1 MKRAH
6 LLLILCLASALPVL
20 AIDGEELMRRHL
32 AAVAGDG
39 EKVNQLSN
47 LRMTGLVDKYG
58 LRGDVGVFAD
68 LPDRFAMKH
77 QYAAFMEDFVLR
89 GKSGE
94 CLELTGRPRPLE
106 QGELAD
112 LKTLN
117 YVLTYQYLR
126 PGQMLPTL
134 VRQEGDV
141 YTAAVSSPDGI
152 SITLRVDAQTF
163 LLKGFSFMD
172 NGGRDRQYSI
182 EEYKDV
188 EGLRLPVRLK
198 DQDVNPALYTFNQW
212 EFNKGVE
219 GSLFSIPSMPQS
231 IGLPDKGAVRLPL
244 QIYFRLPLIKAWIG
258 NSPALTFLVDLG
270 LPFSVIDRSIATQ
283 LGLGPAG
290 RFIRPTRYLGSEF
303 AVARIPSLL
312 LREVD
317 FKDRVFLVTNMMPPS
332 ANVQLPI
339 HGVIGNDL
347 FSQAVVQLD
356 MAGEQLRLFAP
367 RAFSAGGGRK
377 VSLQPQG
384 GMLMV
389 PANLDGVDTWLELTS
404 SYGDSV
410 LFGAGSPAAQALA
423 QKNPAG
429 ADGFTLGLQYGVPER
444 ILRVGTMT
452 VESTG
457 AQGVL
462 IHLAQFPAD
471 SVLNRRQA
479 GWIGTGFLRRF
490 TVSVD
495 FPGNTLYLEPGPALG
510 EPDLCNATGL
520 YVVKSGGRV
529 VVQQVV
535 KGSPAEKAGLQV
547 GDTLTAINDYP
558 AEQVVF
564 DRLYGFLYLAA
575 DGSVRLKAQREGT
588 ELEVTLKNE
597 SAF

>member
-1 MKRAH
+1 MKRVP
-6 LLLILCLASALPVL
+6 LLTVIFATVMLYAL

-32 AAVAGDG
+32 GAIAGDG

-47 LRMTGLVDKYG
+47 LRMTGVVDKYG
-58 LRGDVGVFAD
+58 LRGDVGLFAD
-68 LPDRFAMKH
+68 LPDRFALKH
-77 QYAAFMEDFVLR
+77 QFTAFMEDVTFR

-117 YVLTYQYLR
+117 YMLTYQYLR

-134 VRQEGDV
+134 VRQDGDA
-141 YTAAVSSPDGI
+141 YTAAISSPDGI

-163 LLKGFSFMD
+163 LLKGFSFID
-172 NGGRDRQYSI
+172 STGRDRLYSI
-182 EEYKDV
+182 EEYRDV
-188 EGLRLPVRLK
+188 DGLRLPVRIK
-198 DQDVNPALYTFNQW
+198 DQDINPALYTFNQW
-212 EFNKGVE
+212 EYNKGVD
-219 GSLFSIPSMPQS
+219 GSLFAIPSMPES
-231 IGLPDKGAVRLPL
+231 VGLPDKGAVRLPL
-244 QIYFRLPLIKAWIG
+244 QIYFRLPLVKAWIG

-283 LGLGPAG
+283 LGMNPSG
-290 RFIRPTRYLGSEF
+290 RIVRSTRCLGSEF
-303 AVARIPSLL
+303 GVVRVPSLL

-317 FKDRVFLVTNMMPPS
+317 FKDRTFLVTNMIPPS

-339 HGVIGNDL
+339 HGVIGNDV
-347 FSQAVVQLD
+347 FSQMVVQLD
-356 MAGEQLRLFAP
+356 MAGEQLNLFAP
-367 RAFSAGGGRK
+367 RAFSAGGRK
-377 VSLQPQG
+377 VPLQVQDG
-384 GMLMV
+384 RLMV
-389 PANLDGVDTWLELTS
+389 PANLDGVDTWLELTT

-410 LFGAGSPAAQALA
+410 LFGAASPAAQALA
-423 QKNPAG
+423 QKIPAG
-429 ADGFTLGLQYGVPER
+429 ADGFTLGLQYGLPER
-444 ILRVGTMT
+444 ILRVGTLT

-457 AQGVL
+457 VQGALV
-462 IHLAQFPAD
+462 HLAQFPAD
-471 SVLNRRQA
+471 SPLGRRQA
-479 GWIGTGFLRRF
+479 GWLGTGFLRRF

-495 FPGNTLYLEPGPALG
+495 FPGNALYLEPGPALG
-510 EPDLCNATGL
+510 EPDLYNATGL
-520 YVVKSGGRV
+520 YVVKTGGRI

-547 GDTLTAINDYP
+547 GDTLTSINDYP

-575 DGSVRLKAQREGT
+575 DGHVQLKAQREGT
-588 ELEVTLKNE
+588 ELEATLKNE

>member
-1 MKRAH
+1 MKRAP
-6 LLLILCLASALPVL
+6 LLLILCLAFVQPAL

-47 LRMTGLVDKYG
+47 LRITGLVDKYG
-58 LRGDVGVFAD
+58 LRGDVGLFAD

-77 QYAAFMEDFVLR
+77 QFAAFMEDIVLR

-117 YVLTYQYLR
+117 YMLTYQYLR
-126 PGQMLPTL
+126 PGQLLPTL
-134 VRQEGDV
+134 VRQDGEV
-141 YTAAVSSPDGI
+141 YSAAISSPDGI
-152 SITLRVDAQTF
+152 SITLRVDTQTF

-172 NGGRDRQYSI
+172 SGGRDRQYSF

-188 EGLRLPVRLK
+188 DGLRLPVRMK

-244 QIYFRLPLIKAWIG
+244 QIYFHLPLIKAWIG

-283 LGLGPAG
+283 LGLSPSG
-290 RFIRPTRYLGSEF
+290 RLIRPTRHLGSEF

-317 FKDRVFLVTNMMPPS
+317 FKERVFLVTNMMPPS

-347 FSQAVVQLD
+347 FSMMVVQMD
-356 MAGEQLRLFAP
+356 MAGEELRLFAP

-377 VSLQPQG
+377 VPLQSQG
-384 GMLMV
+384 GMLLV
-389 PANLDGVDTWLELTS
+389 PANLDGVDTWLELAT

-410 LFGAGSPAAQALA
+410 LFGATSPAAQALA
-423 QKNPAG
+423 QKNPTG

-444 ILRVGTMT
+444 ILRVGTLT

-457 AQGVL
+457 VQGPLV
-462 IHLAQFPAD
+462 HLAQFPAD
-471 SVLNRRQA
+471 SFLSRRQA
-479 GWIGTGFLRRF
+479 GWLGTGFLRRF

-510 EPDLCNATGL
+510 EPDLFNATGL
-520 YVVKSGGRV
+520 YVVKTGGRV

-535 KGSPAEKAGLQV
+535 KGSPAEKAGIQV
-547 GDTLTAINDYP
+547 GDLLVAINDYP
-558 AEQVVF
+558 GEQVLF
-564 DRLYGFLYLAA
+564 DRLYGFLYLPKE
-575 DGSVRLKAQREGT
+575 GSVKLKYQREGT
-588 ELEVTLKNE
+588 ELETTLKNE